1 MPAFTATL
9 VAAAGDGAPGHVV
22 HASAASGARVLFA
35 AAAAACG
42 LTAHRRTLTFTMG
55 GEDVSAFDGSVLDLS
70 NKHGAAIAVG
80 IKPCVHWAA
89 GRTRSALPAHG
100 QPAAPRSARAPH
112 PARAVGRSHAE
123 RTACPRATCGAPQRA
138 RASPRGAPPLDR
150 VCAGG
155 RRSR

>member
-1 MPAFTATL
+1 MRISQSTAPSEFFSVENPQTTRSRSPPGSMPAFTASL

-42 LTAHRRTLTFTMG
+42 LTAHRRTLTFSMG
-55 GEDVSAFDGSVLDLS
+55 GEDVSTFHGSVLDLS

-100 QPAAPRSARAPH
+100 QPAAPRSARA
-112 PARAVGRSHAE
+112 
-123 RTACPRATCGAPQRA
+123 
-138 RASPRGAPPLDR
+138 SPRGALPLDL

-155 RRSR
+155 RRSQ